1 MRSWVLT
8 MLLCC
13 IALRP
18 TFADAP
24 MPILRQWQ
32 VEGVGRQ
39 ALVCIPTAA
48 TKTKTPV
55 IFAFHGHGGNMRN
68 AANKFGYHRLWPE
81 AIVVYMQGL
90 PTPGQLTDPTGK
102 LNGWQKTVGDQNDR
116 DLKFFDVVL
125 ASLKKEYQVDP
136 KRIFATGHSNG
147 GGFTFLLWAERGDT
161 FAAVAPASAVAGKS
175 LPRLKPK
182 PAIEVAGE
190 NDPLVRYAWQQQMME
205 AVRKRNG
212 CDAAGKPWA
221 KSGSLTG
228 TLYPSKGGTPFVSLL
243 YPGGHAFP
251 DEAPALI
258 VKFFKEQTG

>member
-1 MRSWVLT
+1 MRRWILT
-8 MLLCC
+8 MLFCC
-13 IALRP
+13 FALRP
-18 TFADAP
+18 AFADAP
-24 MPILRQWQ
+24 VPTARQWQ

-39 ALVCIPTAA
+39 ALVCIPATAI
-48 TKTKTPV
+48 KTKTPL

-102 LNGWQKTVGDQNDR
+102 LNGWQKTAGDQNDR
-116 DLKFFDVVL
+116 DLKFFDAVL
-125 ASLKKEYQVDP
+125 ASLKKEYQVDS

-190 NDPLVRYAWQQQMME
+190 NDPLVRYAWQQQMMD

-212 CDAAGKPWA
+212 CDATGKPWA